1 MKPPLKPWTH
11 RAKAMSAF
19 LAVSLLAAGCG
30 SVTRAG
36 SSGGDAFSYA
46 IKSDPGLLDPAQVQN
61 TTTYTALSLAYDTLV
76 HAGPDGRIVTGLAEK
91 WDVRPASVTFTLR
104 RGVTCADGSPVTA
117 STVAANVAHVTDP
130 ATKSPAYG
138 VVVPEGLTAKAD
150 DTARTVTLSTPEPF
164 AFILQSTRYLF
175 VVCGAGLKDRA
186 LLRSGTS
193 GSGPFRLTS
202 AEPNESYTFAKRADY
217 AWGPDGATTAD
228 PAMPGSVVLK
238 VVGSESTTANLLLS
252 HQLNGAQLAGPDRAR
267 VAVPGV
273 TTTVQANGT
282 QEFFF
287 HQGPGHPGSDPAVR
301 EALLQA
307 VDLHSLGAIATG
319 GTGRAPTGLVME
331 PKPCPGD
338 TVTGHLPAFDPLEA
352 QSALHAAGWLRG
364 PDGIRVK
371 AGKRLTLRMIYGTSS
386 GETMAAAAEY
396 LAQAWKKVGVDVRLR
411 AVSDAAYGEVEA
423 VTQDWD
429 VDWAPLGVTL
439 PTQLL
444 GTLSGP
450 FTPDGGNF
458 AHLTNTA
465 YEKLTTEAS
474 RLPGTAGCALWDRS
488 EHALLD
494 SGDIV
499 PVVDKTVTVAAHNAT
514 FRITSGLFDA
524 TSIRMT
530 GGRK

>member
-1 MKPPLKPWTH
+1 MKPPMPSMK
-11 RAKAMSAF
+11 RAKAISGC

-30 SVTRAG
+30 SVAQAG

-76 HAGPDGRIVTGLAEK
+76 HAGPDGRIVSGLAEK
-91 WDVRPASVTFTLR
+91 WDVKPASVTFTLR

-117 STVAANVAHVTDP
+117 STVAANVAHITDP

-150 DTARTVTLSTPEPF
+150 DTAGTVTLSTPEPF
-164 AFILQSTRYLF
+164 AFTLQSTRYLF
-175 VVCGAGLKDRA
+175 IVCGPGLKDRG
-186 LLRSGTS
+186 LLQSGTS

-202 AEPNESYTFAKRADY
+202 AEPNQSYTFAKRDDY
-217 AWGPDGATTAD
+217 AWGPGGATTAD

-238 VVGSESTTANLLLS
+238 VVGSEATTANLLLS

-267 VAVPGV
+267 VANIPGV

-287 HQGPGHPGSDPAVR
+287 HQGKGHPGSDPAVR
-301 EALLQA
+301 KALLQA
-307 VDLHSLGAIATG
+307 VDFDSLGAIATG
-319 GTGRAPTGLVME
+319 GTGRTPTGLVMD

-338 TVTGHLPAFDPLEA
+338 TVTGHLPVFDPQA
-352 QSALHAAGWLRG
+352 AGSALHAAGWRRG
-364 PDGIRVK
+364 PDGFRVK
-371 AGKRLTLRMIYGTSS
+371 EGKRLTIRMIYGTSS

-396 LAQAWKKVGVDVRLR
+396 LAESWKNVGADVRLR

-429 VDWAPLGVTL
+429 VNWAPLGVTL
-439 PTQLL
+439 PPQLL
-444 GTLSGP
+444 GALSGP

-458 AHLTNTA
+458 AHLTNKTYERLTA
-465 YEKLTTEAS
+465 EAS
-474 RLPGTAGCALWDRS
+474 RLPGAAGCALWERS
-488 EHALLD
+488 EHALID

-499 PVVDKTVTVAAHNAT
+499 PVVDKTVTIAAHNAT
-514 FRITSGLFDA
+514 FRITSGLFDP

-530 GGRK
+530 GGQK

>member
-1 MKPPLKPWTH
+1 MKPPMK
-11 RAKAMSAF
+11 RAKAISAC
-19 LAVSLLAAGCG
+19 LAASLLAAGCG
-30 SVTRAG
+30 SVAPAG
-36 SSGGDAFSYA
+36 SSGGDAFSFA

-76 HAGPDGRIVTGLAEK
+76 HAGPDGRMVSGLAER

-117 STVAANVAHVTDP
+117 STIAANVAHIADP

-150 DTARTVTLSTPEPF
+150 DDARTVTLSTPEPF

-175 VVCGAGLKDRA
+175 IVCGAGLKDRA
-186 LLRSGTS
+186 LLASGTS

-202 AEPNESYTFAKRADY
+202 AEPNQSYTFARRDGY

-267 VAVPGV
+267 VSNLPGV
-273 TTTVQANGT
+273 TTIVQANGT

-287 HQGPGHPGSDPAVR
+287 HQGKGHPGSDPAVR
-301 EALLQA
+301 KALLQA
-307 VDLHSLGAIATG
+307 ADMDSLGAIATG
-319 GTGRAPTGLVME
+319 GTGRTPTGLVMD

-338 TVTGHLPAFDPLEA
+338 TVTGHLPVYDPVEA
-352 QSALHAAGWLRG
+352 KTTLYAAGWRRG
-364 PDGIRVK
+364 SDGIWAK
-371 AGKRLTLRMIYGTSS
+371 EGKRLTIRMIYGTSS

-396 LAQAWKKVGVDVRLR
+396 LAEQWKQIGVDVRLR
-411 AVSDAAYGEVEA
+411 AVSDAAYGEIEA

-458 AHLTNTA
+458 AHLTNTE
-465 YEKLTTEAS
+465 YEKLTAQAS
-474 RLPGTAGCALWDRS
+474 KQPGTVGCTLWDRS
-488 EHALLD
+488 EHALFE

-499 PVVDKTVTVAAHNAT
+499 PVVDKTVTIAAHNAT

-524 TSIRMT
+524 TSIRMR

>member
-1 MKPPLKPWTH
+1 MKPPMK
-11 RAKAMSAF
+11 RAKAISAC

-30 SVTRAG
+30 SVAQAG

-76 HAGPDGRIVTGLAEK
+76 HTGPDGRIVSGLAEK

-117 STVAANVAHVTDP
+117 STVAANVAHITDP

-175 VVCGAGLKDRA
+175 IVCGAGLKDRA
-186 LLRSGTS
+186 LLASGTS

-202 AEPNESYTFAKRADY
+202 AEPNQSYTFAKRDDY
-217 AWGPDGATTAD
+217 AWGPAGATTAD

-238 VVGSESTTANLLLS
+238 VVGSESTAANLLLS

-267 VAVPGV
+267 VANIPGV

-287 HQGPGHPGSDPAVR
+287 HQGTGHPGSDPAVR
-301 EALLQA
+301 KALLQA
-307 VDLHSLGAIATG
+307 VDLDSLGAIATG
-319 GTGRAPTGLVME
+319 GTGRTPTGLVTD

-338 TVTGHLPAFDPLEA
+338 TVTGHLPVFDPQA
-352 QSALHAAGWLRG
+352 AGSALHAAGWRRG
-364 PDGIRVK
+364 PDRFRVK
-371 AGKRLTLRMIYGTSS
+371 DGKRLTIRMLYGTSS

-396 LAQAWKKVGVDVRLR
+396 LAEAWKKVGVDVRLR

-458 AHLTNTA
+458 AHLTNTS
-465 YEKLTTEAS
+465 YEQLTAEAS
-474 RLPGTAGCALWDRS
+474 KLPGTAGCALWDRS
-488 EHALLD
+488 EHALFE

-524 TSIRMT
+524 TSIHMT

>member
-1 MKPPLKPWTH
+1 MKPPMPSMK
-11 RAKAMSAF
+11 RAKALSAC

-30 SVTRAG
+30 SAAQAG
-36 SSGGDAFSYA
+36 SSGNDAFSFA

-61 TTTYTALSLAYDTLV
+61 TNTYTALSLAYDTLV
-76 HAGPDGRIVTGLAEK
+76 HAGPDGRIVSGLAEK
-91 WDVRPASVTFTLR
+91 WEVKPASVTFTLR

-117 STVAANVAHVTDP
+117 GTVAANVAHITDP

-150 DTARTVTLSTPEPF
+150 DTAGTVTLSTPEPF

-175 VVCGAGLKDRA
+175 IVCGAGLKDRA
-186 LLRSGTS
+186 VLQSGTS

-202 AEPNESYTFAKRADY
+202 AEPNQSYAFARRDDY
-217 AWGPDGATTAD
+217 AWGPGGATTAD

-238 VVGSESTTANLLLS
+238 VVGSEATAANLLIS

-267 VAVPGV
+267 VTHIPGV
-273 TTTVQANGT
+273 TTADQPNGT

-287 HQGPGHPGSDPAVR
+287 HQGKDHPGSDPAVR
-301 EALLQA
+301 KALLQA
-307 VDLHSLGAIATG
+307 VDFESLGAIATG
-319 GTGRAPTGLVME
+319 GTGRAPTGLVMA

-338 TVTGHLPAFDPLEA
+338 TVTGHLPAFDPFEA
-352 QSALHAAGWLRG
+352 ATALHAAGWRLG
-364 PDGIRVK
+364 PDGIRAK
-371 AGKRLTLRMIYGTSS
+371 GGKKLTLRMIYGPSS

-396 LAQAWKKVGVDVRLR
+396 LAESWRKAGVDVRLR

-444 GTLSGP
+444 GALSGP

-458 AHLTNTA
+458 AHLTNETYEQLTA
-465 YEKLTTEAS
+465 EATK
-474 RLPGTAGCALWDRS
+474 LPGATGCALWERS

-494 SGDIV
+494 SADIV
-499 PVVDKTVTVAAHNAT
+499 PVVDKTVTIAAHKAT
-514 FRITSGLFDA
+514 FRITAGLFDP

-530 GGRK
+530 GGQK

>member
-1 MKPPLKPWTH
+1 MKPPMK
-11 RAKAMSAF
+11 RAKAISAC
-19 LAVSLLAAGCG
+19 LAASLLAAGCG
-30 SVTRAG
+30 SVTQAG
-36 SSGGDAFSYA
+36 STGGDAFSYA

-76 HAGPDGRIVTGLAEK
+76 HAGPDGRMVSGLAEK
-91 WDVRPASVTFTLR
+91 WDVGPASVTFTLR

-117 STVAANVAHVTDP
+117 STVAANVAHLTDP

-138 VVVPEGLTAKAD
+138 VVIPEGLTAKAD

-175 VVCGAGLKDRA
+175 LVCGPGLKDRA
-186 LLRSGTS
+186 RLANGTS
-193 GSGPFRLTS
+193 GSGPFQLTS
-202 AEPNESYTFAKRADY
+202 AEPNQSYTFTKRDGY

-238 VVGSESTTANLLLS
+238 VVGSESTTANLLQS
-252 HQLNGAQLAGPDRAR
+252 HELNGAQLAGPDRAR
-267 VAVPGV
+267 VTNIPGV

-287 HQGPGHPGSDPAVR
+287 HQGEGHPGSDPAVR
-301 EALLQA
+301 KALLQA
-307 VDLHSLGAIATG
+307 VDMDSLGAIATG
-319 GTGRAPTGLVME
+319 GTGRTPTGLVMD

-338 TVTGHLPAFDPLEA
+338 TVTGHLPVHDPDEA
-352 QSALHAAGWLRG
+352 ESTLYAAGWRRG
-364 PDGIRVK
+364 SDGIWAK
-371 AGKRLTLRMIYGTSS
+371 EGKRLTIRMIYGTSS

-396 LAQAWKKVGVDVRLR
+396 LAEQWKKIGVDVRLR
-411 AVSDAAYGEVEA
+411 AVSDAAYGEIEA

-458 AHLTNTA
+458 AHLTNTE
-465 YEKLTTEAS
+465 YERLTAQAS
-474 RLPGTAGCALWDRS
+474 KRPGTAGCDLWNRS
-488 EHALLD
+488 EHALFE

-499 PVVDKTVTVAAHNAT
+499 PVVDKTVTIAAHNAT

>member
-1 MKPPLKPWTH
+1 MK
-11 RAKAMSAF
+11 RAKAIAAC
-19 LAVSLLAAGCG
+19 LAASLLAAGCG
-30 SVTRAG
+30 SVAPAG

-76 HAGPDGRIVTGLAEK
+76 HAGPDGRMVSGLAEQ

-117 STVAANVAHVTDP
+117 STVAANVAHITDP

-138 VVVPEGLTAKAD
+138 VVVPQGLTAKAD

-175 VVCGAGLKDRA
+175 IVCGAGLKDRA
-186 LLRSGTS
+186 RLASGTS

-202 AEPNESYTFAKRADY
+202 AEPNQSYTFTRRDGY
-217 AWGPDGATTAD
+217 TWGPDGATTAD

-238 VVGSESTTANLLLS
+238 VVGSEATAANLLLS

-267 VAVPGV
+267 VTNLPGV

-287 HQGPGHPGSDPAVR
+287 HQGKGHPGSDPAVR
-301 EALLQA
+301 KALLQA
-307 VDLHSLGAIATG
+307 VDMDSLGAVATG
-319 GTGRAPTGLVME
+319 GTGRPPTGLVVD

-338 TVTGHLPAFDPLEA
+338 TVTGHLPVYDPVEA
-352 QSALHAAGWLRG
+352 RSTLHAAGWRRG
-364 PDGIRVK
+364 SDGIWAK
-371 AGKRLTLRMIYGTSS
+371 EGTRLTIRMIYGTSS

-396 LAQAWKKVGVDVRLR
+396 LAEQWKAVGVDVRLR
-411 AVSDAAYGEVEA
+411 AVSDAAYGEIEA

-458 AHLTNTA
+458 AHLTNTE
-465 YEKLTTEAS
+465 YEKLTARAS
-474 RLPGTAGCALWDRS
+474 KLPGTAGCALWDRS
-488 EHALLD
+488 EHALFE

-499 PVVDKTVTVAAHNAT
+499 PVVDKTVTIAAHNAT